1 MTETS
6 NVFVV
11 CMVKESL
18 WIFSSEQVC
27 WLMVNTVVSLMVSLM
42 GMVMSKETMAVTWA
56 HVL

>member
-1 MTETS
+1 METS

-27 WLMVNTVVSLMVSLM
+27 WLMVKTVVSLVVSLM